1 MNLKAD
7 KITLDAEL
15 FNDLFAIAKILLA
28 KADGL
33 NPDFL
38 KNSERVM
45 AECERVLEVADYQ
58 NKLKIAQHLID
69 DVAQKNKTRP

>member
-1 MNLKAD
+1 MNLKSD

-15 FNDLFAIAKILLA
+15 FNDLFAIAKILHA

-38 KNSERVM
+38 KKYERVI

-58 NKLKIAQHLID
+58 NKLKLAQHLID
-69 DVAQKNKTRP
+69 DVAEKNETRP

>member
-1 MNLKAD
+1 MNLKVD

-45 AECERVLEVADYQ
+45 VECERVLDVADYQ
-58 NKLKIAQHLID
+58 NNLKIAQHLID
-69 DVAQKNKTRP
+69 DLAQKKETRP